1 MKLPSTIRNRPM
13 RGLQGAGPNAP
24 RFGVPGAAWRL
35 PSGQLLVEY
44 ALSACFTAPSLLA
57 RFPYTA
63 PAVAADD
70 PANPVSKSLRNLS
83 DALSLSPGGPLEKRK
98 AGRKGSLKPAGG
110 GR

>member
-1 MKLPSTIRNRPM
+1 M
-13 RGLQGAGPNAP
+13 RGLQGASPNAP

-57 RFPYTA
+57 RFPYAA
-63 PAVAADD
+63 PAMAAEDQSGL
-70 PANPVSKSLRNLS
+70 VSKSLRNLS
-83 DALSLSPGGPLEKRK
+83 DALNVSPAGPLEKRK
-98 AGRKGSLKPAGG
+98 AGRKGSRKPAGG